1 MQVYAI
7 EYHLAPEFKYPY
19 QLKEVEAVLTWL
31 AKNGKARGVDPS
43 RICIGECCS
52 AYVTLCLGGTLKQL
66 HEAAAHVYHTS
77 NLHVHLMFATTCHCS
92 TMQSSSMDIFIYTQK
107 C

>member
-1 MQVYAI
+1 MRLQVYAI

-43 RICIGECCS
+43 RICIGD
-52 AYVTLCLGGTLKQL
+52 LCTQL
-66 HEAAAHVYHTS
+66 MSLCVCKE
-77 NLHVHLMFATTCHCS
+77 
-92 TMQSSSMDIFIYTQK
+92 QSSA
-107 C
+107 CN